1 MTAGGMG
8 RDEVGS
14 TKFENIKTA
23 ETTQS
28 VKGCG

>member
-1 MTAGGMG
+1 MTVEGTG
-8 RDEVGS
+8 RDAVGS
-14 TKFENIKTA
+14 AKFENVKMA